1 MVICKVYLEPNG
13 ENYILYKDV
22 ANLDA
27 DVLILV
33 PDEQSLHELQ
43 GLLFLYNK
51 KSEVHLL
58 EPGTATIY
66 VHPDIDYHY
75 IQGECIILGRKAN
88 LIECPDNYRIKVR
101 GVYILARNYKAAMEL
116 FRPRYS
122 T

>member
-1 MVICKVYLEPNG
+1 MYVYWVAYPYDERIGTSPIKMLSG
-13 ENYILYKDV
+13 SDWYK
-22 ANLDA
+22 
-27 DVLILV
+27 
-33 PDEQSLHELQ
+33 
-43 GLLFLYNK
+43 F
-51 KSEVHLL
+51 

>member
-1 MVICKVYLEPNG
+1 MYVYWVAYPYDERIGTSSIKMLSG
-13 ENYILYKDV
+13 SDWYK
-22 ANLDA
+22 
-27 DVLILV
+27 
-33 PDEQSLHELQ
+33 
-43 GLLFLYNK
+43 F
-51 KSEVHLL
+51 

-116 FRPRYS
+116 LRPRYS